1 MISIDRV
8 IWGNSI
14 RQWLIALLVAGVS
27 FGVLMLVKRLVI
39 TRVKKVAE
47 RTHTDVDDFLI
58 RLVEQTKDLFFLA
71 LALYIGM
78 QYLVFVDKVI
88 EVTRIVVLV
97 ILILQGGFWANSL
110 VSFWVNRE
118 VKKSLENGN
127 GDSNTLSVLGVV
139 IKGVIWA
146 IVVVLVLDNIP
157 GVNVNT
163 LIASLGITGIAVG
176 LAVQNILGDLFASLS
191 IALDR
196 PFVIGD
202 SIVVDDLTGTIEKI
216 GLKSTRVRSL
226 SGEQIIFSNSDL
238 LKSRIRNYQRMQR
251 RRVVMLLSVDYS
263 TPAEKLKAIPEML
276 KEIIEKVEGTTF
288 ARSHLADLGDF
299 AINFETVYWVESD
312 DYGLFME
319 MKQQV
324 LSAVL
329 ARFQAEG
336 INIPFPT
343 QTIRARIQQ

>member
-14 RQWLIALLVAGVS
+14 RQWLIALLVAGIS

-276 KEIIEKVEGTTF
+276 KEIIENVEGTTF
-288 ARSHLADLGDF
+288 ARSHLAELGDF